1 MTAVDHPTPITTR
14 FRCAVIQLRST
25 EDLEAN
31 LRTVEE
37 LVAGAR
43 GDGADVV
50 VLPEN
55 FAWLR
60 ISPDAITPRQTPDGH
75 VLTRMRRL
83 AQDCQVELLLGGYPL
98 EAPGSNKH
106 YNAASWITKSGEI
119 LCTYKKLHLFGIDIP
134 GTETQRESDHVQP
147 GDEVCCVDTA
157 YGKMGMSICYDLRFP
172 ELYRK
177 LAELNAT
184 CLFVP
189 SAFTLTTGKDH
200 WHTLLRARAI
210 ENQCY
215 VIAAAQWGFHGG
227 KRHSYGHSL
236 IVDPWG
242 IVVAEASDGVT
253 YAMARIDL
261 DNVHRVR
268 SHLPALK
275 DRRI

>member
-1 MTAVDHPTPITTR
+1 MAVEHPQHTTPS
-14 FRCAVIQLRST
+14 FRCAVVQLRST
-25 EDLEAN
+25 EDMETN

-37 LVAGAR
+37 LVTSAR
-43 GDGADVV
+43 ADGADVV
-50 VLPEN
+50 ALPEN

-60 ISPDAITPRQTPDGH
+60 INPETTTPRQTPDGTL
-75 VLTRMRRL
+75 LTRMRRL
-83 AQDCQVELLLGGYPL
+83 AQHCQVDLLLGGYPL
-98 EAPGSNKH
+98 EAPGSTKH
-106 YNAASWITKSGEI
+106 FNAASWISKSGDI
-119 LCTYKKLHLFGIDIP
+119 LCTYRKLHLFGIDIP

-157 YGKMGMSICYDLRFP
+157 FGKMGISICYDLRFP

-177 LAELNAT
+177 LVEMGSQYLY
-184 CLFVP
+184 VP

-215 VIAAAQWGFHGG
+215 VIAPAQWGFHGG

-242 IVVAEASDGVT
+242 IVVAEASDGVN
-253 YAMARIDL
+253 YAMARIEPAH
-261 DNVHRVR
+261 VQRVR
-268 SHLPALK
+268 THLPALN